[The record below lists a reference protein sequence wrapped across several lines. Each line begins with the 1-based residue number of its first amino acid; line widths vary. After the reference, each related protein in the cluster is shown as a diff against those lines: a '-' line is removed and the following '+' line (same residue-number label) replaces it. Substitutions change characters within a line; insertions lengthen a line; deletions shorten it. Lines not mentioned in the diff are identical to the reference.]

1 MAKSILQL
9 HKENEEDRERR
20 YYFCWCFKKEY
31 LSFKPT
37 KFGWE
42 HDKRSILLNAVRRFW
57 NAVSE
62 KKVYWWYDVPDEY
75 RLKLFYWFACDM
87 PLPEVMKN
95 NNDFYTEKISVTT
108 SEQLKVLEYV
118 REFIKSYEAL
128 EK

>member
-9 HKENEEDRERR
+9 HKEDEEDRERR

-31 LSFKPT
+31 LCFEPT

-42 HDKRSILLNAVRRFW
+42 HDKCSILLNAVRRFW
-57 NAVSE
+57 NTVSK

-75 RLKLFYWFACDM
+75 RLKLFYWFAYDEV
-87 PLPEVMKN
+87 LPEIMKN

-118 REFIKSYEAL
+118 KEFIETHEAL
-128 EK
+128 EE